1 MRATSLGHAGILIE
15 AGSSRV
21 LCDPWFVP
29 AFFGSWFVFPRN
41 DQLDAE
47 LLAKIESPTHLYI
60 SHIHGD
66 HLDEAFLASHV
77 SRDATVLLP
86 EFPSHELERRLSGLG
101 FTKFIKTENGK
112 EIAIDSETKI
122 AIHVETSIADGPG
135 GDSAIVVSDKTARLV
150 NQNDC
155 RTGDLD
161 ALRSHGPIDL
171 HWLQYSGAIWYPMVY
186 EQDATTKQH
195 LARAKVESQFA
206 RALKYVERLNARA
219 VVPSA
224 GPPCFLDEDLFHLN
238 MITGNET
245 SIFPDQTKFLDRL
258 RKLGRD
264 QDILAIPGTEIEVSP
279 EEIYVSLPKNV
290 KVSEIFTHKEKYLR
304 KYQADW
310 SEWLQAEKDKWFATA
325 SSKKIDLVSELQAWF
340 EPLLA
345 ICPALRSGVG
355 ANCLIRTRDT
365 EILINFQE
373 AKVENFI
380 DQTFGF
386 RFDIPRE
393 LLETIV
399 HQKAVDWSNSFFLS
413 CRFTAWRSGEFNE
426 YLYNFFK
433 SLSVERMTRTEHE
446 AAERLNFN
454 RDLSEEI
461 EIGDYV
467 MQRKCPH
474 RQADLSVFG
483 EIDGTILTC
492 SLHGW
497 RFDLTDGHCLNA
509 ENRPLKVRK
518 KVI

>member
-15 AGSSRV
+15 AGSSKI

-41 DQLDAE
+41 DQLGAE
-47 LLAKIESPTHLYI
+47 LIAKIESPTHLYI

-66 HLDEAFLASHV
+66 HFDEAFLASHV
-77 SRDATVLLP
+77 SRDAIVLLP
-86 EFPSHELERRLSGLG
+86 DFPGHELERRLSNLG

-112 EIAIDSETKI
+112 EIAIDTETKI
-122 AIHVETSIADGPG
+122 AIHVETSITDGPG
-135 GDSAIVVSDKTARLV
+135 GDSALVVSDKTARLV

-186 EQDATTKQH
+186 EQDPTTKLN

-206 RALKYVERLNARA
+206 RALKYVERLDARA

-245 SIFPDQTKFLDRL
+245 SIFPDQTKFLERL
-258 RKLGRD
+258 QNLGREN
-264 QDILAIPGTEIEVSP
+264 DILAIPGTEIEISP
-279 EEIYVSLPKNV
+279 EQITVSSPQNV
-290 KVSEIFTHKEKYLR
+290 NVSEIFAHKEKYLR

-310 SEWLQAEKDKWFATA
+310 SEWLQAEKNKWLTA
-325 SSKKIDLVSELQAWF
+325 SSDSQTDLVAELQAWF
-340 EPLLA
+340 EPLLT
-345 ICPALRSGVG
+345 ICPALRAGIG
-355 ANCLIRTRDT
+355 ANCLIRARDT

-373 AKVENFI
+373 AKIEKFI
-380 DQTFGF
+380 DQSFGF

-399 HQKAVDWSNSFFLS
+399 QQKAVDWSNSFFLS

-433 SLSVERMTRTEHE
+433 SLSVERMTRAEHE
-446 AAERLNFN
+446 ATERLNFN
-454 RDLSEEI
+454 KDLSDEI

-483 EIDGTILTC
+483 EIEGNTLTC

-509 ENRPLKVRK
+509 ENRPLSVRK
-518 KVI
+518 RTE

>member
-15 AGSSRV
+15 AGSSKI

-47 LLAKIESPTHLYI
+47 LLAKIESPTHIYI

-66 HLDEAFLASHV
+66 HFDEAFLASHV
-77 SRDATVLLP
+77 SRDAIVLLP
-86 EFPSHELERRLSGLG
+86 DFPSHELERRLSNLG
-101 FTKFIKTENGK
+101 FTKFVKTENGK
-112 EIAIDSETKI
+112 EIAIDTETKI
-122 AIHVETSIADGPG
+122 AIHVETSITDGPG
-135 GDSAIVVSDKTARLV
+135 GDSALVVSDKTARLV

-186 EQDATTKQH
+186 EQDATTKLN

-206 RALKYVERLNARA
+206 RALKYVERLDARA

-238 MITGNET
+238 MISGNET
-245 SIFPDQTKFLDRL
+245 SIFPDQTKFLERL
-258 RKLGRD
+258 RNLGRES
-264 QDILAIPGTEIEVSP
+264 DILAIPGTEIEISQEKINVSP
-279 EEIYVSLPKNV
+279 PKNV
-290 KVSEIFTHKEKYLR
+290 DVSEIFAHKENYLR

-310 SEWLQAEKDKWFATA
+310 SEWLQAEKDKWLTA
-325 SSKKIDLVSELQAWF
+325 SSNHKTDLVAELQAWF

-345 ICPALRSGVG
+345 ICPALRAGIG

-365 EILINFQE
+365 EVLINFQE
-373 AKVENFI
+373 GKIEKFI
-380 DQTFGF
+380 DQSFGF
-386 RFDIPRE
+386 RFDIPHE

-433 SLSVERMTRTEHE
+433 SLSVERMTRAEHE

-454 RDLSEEI
+454 KDLSEEI

-483 EIDGTILTC
+483 EIEGNTLTC

-497 RFDLTDGHCLNA
+497 RFDLTDGRCLNA
-509 ENRPLKVRK
+509 ENRPLRVRK
-518 KVI
+518 RT

>member
-15 AGSSRV
+15 AGSSKI

-41 DQLDAE
+41 DQLEAE

-77 SRDATVLLP
+77 NRDAIVLLP
-86 EFPSHELERRLSGLG
+86 DFPSHELERRLSNLG
-101 FTKFIKTENGK
+101 FTKFVKTENGK
-112 EIAIDSETKI
+112 EIAIDTETKI
-122 AIHVETSIADGPG
+122 AIHVETSITDGPG
-135 GDSAIVVSDKTARLV
+135 GDSALVVSDKTARLV

-186 EQDATTKQH
+186 EQDATTKLN

-206 RALKYVERLNARA
+206 RALKYVERLDARA

-245 SIFPDQTKFLDRL
+245 SIFPDQTKFLERL
-258 RKLGRD
+258 RNLGRES
-264 QDILAIPGTEIEVSP
+264 DILAIPGTEIEISPEKITVSP
-279 EEIYVSLPKNV
+279 PKNV
-290 KVSEIFTHKEKYLR
+290 DVSEIFTHKEKYLR
-304 KYQADW
+304 RYQADW
-310 SEWLQAEKDKWFATA
+310 SPWLQAEKNKWLTT
-325 SSKKIDLVSELQAWF
+325 SSNHQTDLVAELQAWF

-345 ICPALRSGVG
+345 ICPALRAGIG
-355 ANCLIRTRDT
+355 ANCLIRTRDN

-373 AKVENFI
+373 GKIEKFI
-380 DQTFGF
+380 DQSFGF
-386 RFDIPRE
+386 RFDIPLE

-413 CRFTAWRSGEFNE
+413 CRFIAWRSGEFNE

-433 SLSVERMTRTEHE
+433 SLSVERMTLAEHE

-454 RDLSEEI
+454 KDLSEEI

-483 EIDGTILTC
+483 EIEGNTLTC

-497 RFDLTDGHCLNA
+497 RFDLTDGRCLNA
-509 ENRPLKVRK
+509 ENRPLRVRK
-518 KVI
+518 RT

>member
-15 AGSSRV
+15 AGSSRI

-66 HLDEAFLASHV
+66 HLDEAFLASQV
-77 SRDATVLLP
+77 SRDAIVLLP
-86 EFPSHELERRLSGLG
+86 DFPSHELERRLSSLG

-112 EIAIDSETKI
+112 EIAIDNETKI
-122 AIHVETSIADGPG
+122 AIHVETSITDGPG
-135 GDSAIVVSDKTARLV
+135 GDSALVVSDKTARLV

-155 RTGDLD
+155 RTSDLD

-186 EQDATTKQH
+186 EQDATTKQN

-206 RALKYVERLNARA
+206 RALKYVERLDARA

-224 GPPCFLDEDLFHLN
+224 GPPCFLDEELFHLN

-245 SIFPDQTKFLDRL
+245 SIFPDQTKFLERL
-258 RKLGRD
+258 RKLGREN
-264 QDILAIPGTEIEVSP
+264 DILAIPGTEIEISP
-279 EEIYVSLPKNV
+279 EEISVSSPKNV
-290 KVSEIFTHKEKYLR
+290 DVSEIFAHKEKYLR

-310 SEWLQAEKDKWFATA
+310 SEWLQAEKNKWLTT
-325 SSKKIDLVSELQAWF
+325 SSTNQTDLVGELQAWF

-345 ICPALRSGVG
+345 ICPALRSGIG

-365 EILINFQE
+365 KILINFQE

-433 SLSVERMTRTEHE
+433 SLSVERMTRAEHE
-446 AAERLNFN
+446 AAERLNFS

-483 EIDGTILTC
+483 EIDGNTLTC

-509 ENRPLKVRK
+509 EDRPLKVRK
-518 KVI
+518 KTS

>member
-122 AIHVETSIADGPG
+122 AIHVETSITDGPG

-279 EEIYVSLPKNV
+279 EEISVSLPKNV

-304 KYQADW
+304 KYQANW

>member
-122 AIHVETSIADGPG
+122 AIHVETSITDGPG

-279 EEIYVSLPKNV
+279 EEISVSLPKNV

-304 KYQADW
+304 KYQANW

-386 RFDIPRE
+386 RFDMPRE